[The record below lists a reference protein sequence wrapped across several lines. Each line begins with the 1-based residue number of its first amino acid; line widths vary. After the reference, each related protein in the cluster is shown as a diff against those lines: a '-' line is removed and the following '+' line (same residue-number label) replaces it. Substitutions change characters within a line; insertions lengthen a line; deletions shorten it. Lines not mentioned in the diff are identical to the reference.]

1 MKGVHMQNITEN
13 LRKTNI
19 TVSLHEKNNIYQ
31 AVINYKDDNNR
42 RKQKW
47 VSTGIKVVRGNKRQA
62 LQKAEEYREQ
72 FVKSFNI
79 QEHIKT
85 QNDEQERKYML
96 FREKLHIIDS
106 HKFYDENI
114 LYFDYLK
121 LWIEKVKNNLEPTT
135 YTSHLQMINSRI
147 KDYFTLNPIKL
158 LELTPLHIQN
168 FYDILLADG
177 LKPTTVI
184 RYHAIIR
191 KSLDYAFKNDL
202 IVNNPADKVKR
213 PKKNIFVGSFY
224 SKNELSTLFEK
235 SKNDPLHL
243 IILLTAFY
251 GLRRSEV
258 LGLKWSAIDFV
269 NKTITIKH
277 TVVEVKINGKNKILG
292 KDRTKTKSSHRTLPL
307 TDEIIIALENA
318 KKQQKYYKRK
328 FKKNYNT
335 KYEEYVCL
343 NPNGSLIK
351 PDYVTRH
358 FPLLLKNSGLRH
370 IRFHDLRHSCASL
383 LLSKNIPM
391 KAIQEW
397 LGHSDFSTTANIYAH
412 LDINSKLL
420 SAEAISSAFSINN

>member
-1 MKGVHMQNITEN
+1 MQNITEN

-31 AVINYKDDNNR
+31 AVINYKDDNNK

-47 VSTGIKVVRGNKRQA
+47 VSTGIKVARGNKRQA

-72 FVKSFNI
+72 FVKSFNL
-79 QEHIKT
+79 QESIKT

-106 HKFYDENI
+106 YKFYDENI

-147 KDYFTLNPIKL
+147 KNYFTLNPIKL
-158 LELTPLHIQN
+158 LELTHLHIQN
-168 FYDILLADG
+168 FYDIMLADG

-277 TVVEVKINGKNKILG
+277 TVVEVKINGKNEILG
-292 KDRTKTKSSHRTLPL
+292 KDRTKTKSSYRTLPL

-343 NPNGSLIK
+343 KPDGSLIK

-358 FPLLLKNSGLRH
+358 FSLLLKNNGLRH

-420 SAEAISSAFSINN
+420 SAKAISSAFSFKD

>member
-1 MKGVHMQNITEN
+1 MQNITEN

-31 AVINYKDDNNR
+31 AVINYKDDNNK

-47 VSTGIKVVRGNKRQA
+47 VSTGIKVARGNKRQA

-72 FVKSFNI
+72 FVKSFNL
-79 QEHIKT
+79 QECIKT

-147 KDYFTLNPIKL
+147 KKYFTLNPIKL
-158 LELTPLHIQN
+158 LELTHLHIQN
-168 FYDILLADG
+168 FYDIMLADG

-277 TVVEVKINGKNKILG
+277 TIVEVKINGKNKILG

-328 FKKNYNT
+328 FKKSYNT

-343 NPNGSLIK
+343 KPDGSLIK

-358 FPLLLKNSGLRH
+358 FPLLLKHIGLRH

-420 SAEAISSAFSINN
+420 SAEAISSAFSFKN

>member
-1 MKGVHMQNITEN
+1 MQNVTEN

-31 AVINYKDDNNR
+31 AVINYKDDNNK

-47 VSTGIKVVRGNKRQA
+47 VSTGIKVARGNKRQA

-72 FVKSFNI
+72 FVKSFNL

-147 KDYFTLNPIKL
+147 KNYFTLNPIKL
-158 LELTPLHIQN
+158 LELTHLHIQN
-168 FYDILLADG
+168 FYDIMLADG

-235 SKNDPLHL
+235 SKSDSLHL
-243 IILLTAFY
+243 VILLTAFY

-343 NPNGSLIK
+343 KPDGSLIK

-358 FPLLLKNSGLRH
+358 FPLLLKNNGLRH

-420 SAEAISSAFSINN
+420 SAEAISSAFSIKN

>member
-1 MKGVHMQNITEN
+1 MQNVTEN

-31 AVINYKDDNNR
+31 AVINYKDDNNK

-47 VSTGIKVVRGNKRQA
+47 VSTGIKVARGNKRQA

-72 FVKSFNI
+72 FVKSFNL
-79 QEHIKT
+79 QERIKT

-147 KDYFTLNPIKL
+147 KNYFTLNPIKL
-158 LELTPLHIQN
+158 LELTHLHIQN
-168 FYDILLADG
+168 FYDIMLADG

-224 SKNELSTLFEK
+224 SKNELNTLFEK

-292 KDRTKTKSSHRTLPL
+292 KDRTKTKSSYRTLPL

-343 NPNGSLIK
+343 KPDGSLIK

-358 FPLLLKNSGLRH
+358 FPLLLKNNGLRH

-420 SAEAISSAFSINN
+420 SAEAISSAFSIKN

>member
-1 MKGVHMQNITEN
+1 MQNITEN

-47 VSTGIKVVRGNKRQA
+47 VSTGIKVARGNKRQA

-72 FVKSFNI
+72 FVKSFNL

-147 KDYFTLNPIKL
+147 KNYFTLNPIKL

-168 FYDILLADG
+168 FYDILLTDG

-328 FKKNYNT
+328 LKKNYNT

-343 NPNGSLIK
+343 KPDGSLIK

-358 FPLLLKNSGLRH
+358 FPLLLKNNGLRH

-420 SAEAISSAFSINN
+420 SAKAISSAFSFKD

>member
-1 MKGVHMQNITEN
+1 MGNITEN
-13 LRKTNI
+13 LRKPNI

-31 AVINYKDDNNR
+31 AVINYKDDNNK

-47 VSTGIKVVRGNKRQA
+47 VSTGIKVARGNKRLA

-72 FVKSFNI
+72 FEKSFNL
-79 QEHIKT
+79 
-85 QNDEQERKYML
+85 QERIKKENDKQAKKYML
-96 FREKLHIIDS
+96 FREKLHMMDS
-106 HKFYDENI
+106 HKYYDENI

-121 LWIEKVKNNLEPTT
+121 LWIEKVKSNLELTT
-135 YTSHLQMINSRI
+135 HTSHSQMINSRI
-147 KDYFTLNPIKL
+147 KSYFTLNPIKL
-158 LELTPLHIQN
+158 LELEPIHIQN

-191 KSLDYAFKNDL
+191 KSLDYAFKNVL

-224 SKNELSTLFEK
+224 SENELNTLFEK

-243 IILLTAFY
+243 VILLTAFY

-258 LGLKWSAIDFV
+258 LGLKWSAIDFE

-277 TVVEVKINGKNKILG
+277 TIVEIKIKGKYKILC
-292 KDRTKTKSSHRTLPL
+292 KDRTKTNASHRTLPL
-307 TDEIIIALENA
+307 TDEIIIALETA

-343 NPNGSLIK
+343 NPDGSIIK

-383 LLSKNIPM
+383 LLSRNIPM

-397 LGHSDFSTTANIYAH
+397 LGHSDFSTTANVYAH
-412 LDINSKLL
+412 LDINSKML
-420 SAEAISSAFSINN
+420 SAEAISSAFSFKN